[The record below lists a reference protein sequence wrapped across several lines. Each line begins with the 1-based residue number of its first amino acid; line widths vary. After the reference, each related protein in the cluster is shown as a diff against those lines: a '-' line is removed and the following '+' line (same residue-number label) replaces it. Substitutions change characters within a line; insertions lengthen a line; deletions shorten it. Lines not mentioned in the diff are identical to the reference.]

1 MTENQR
7 IANLIFGNS
16 VLPTESYEQEYTLR
30 NISDEQRVTRFAPSP
45 TGYLHFGGL
54 FTCFVNSLVAHSSN
68 GIFYLRIEDTDSKRE
83 IEGGIKYIIDG
94 LNHFGIIPDEGY
106 TSSDAVKGNYGPY
119 KQSERA
125 HIYHSFAKKLMENGY
140 AYPCFCTEDEL
151 SLVRAEQQL
160 NKEKTGY
167 YGKYA
172 KCRELSYEEIK
183 QKLDSGLP
191 YVVRLHSPGSE
202 ENKVVFDDMIKG
214 RIEMPENDEDIV
226 ILKSDGIPTYHFAHV
241 VDDHLMRTTHI
252 IRGDEWISSVPKHIQ
267 MFKLLG
273 FKVPKYAHLSPILK
287 EEDGN
292 KRKLSKRKDPEAAV
306 DYYISQGYPKE
317 SVIEYMLTIANS
329 TFEDWRKANKTEDIS
344 SFPFNLKKM
353 SVSGALF
360 DINKLNDISKN
371 VISTFSAE
379 KVYNNVL
386 EYARVYDKDL
396 FDLLSKDK
404 EFAVKIFSIDRQNAK
419 PRKDIAKW
427 HEVKDYINYFYDSN
441 FNINLPDNITK
452 ENAVNVLSAYKDVY
466 DENDDNQQWFEKIK
480 SICPQ
485 INFCPDTKTY
495 KANPELYQGSAGDA
509 STVIRCAVT
518 GRTNS
523 PTLCDIMKVLGKDEC
538 INRIDNAIKYLKEV

>member
-16 VLPTESYEQEYTLR
+16 VLPTEHYEEEYSLRDLNQE
-30 NISDEQRVTRFAPSP
+30 QKVTRFAPSP

-54 FTCFVNSLVAHSSN
+54 FTCFVNRLVADSSN
-68 GIFYLRIEDTDSKRE
+68 GVFYLRIEDTDAKRE
-83 IEGGIKYIIDG
+83 IEDGIKYIIEG
-94 LNHFGIIPDEGY
+94 LNHFGIIPDEGF
-106 TSSDAVKGNYGPY
+106 TSGDAVKGNYGPY

-125 HIYHSFAKKLMENGY
+125 HIYHSFAKKLMEEGY

-151 SLVRAEQQL
+151 SSVRAEQQL
-160 NKEKTGY
+160 NKQKTGY
-167 YGKYA
+167 YGEYA
-172 KCRELSYEEIK
+172 KCRQLDYEQVK
-183 QKLDSGLP
+183 QKLDLGLP
-191 YVVRLHSPGSE
+191 YVVRLCSPGNE
-202 ENKVVFDDMIKG
+202 QNKIVFDDMIKG
-214 RIEMPENDEDIV
+214 KIEMPENDEDIV
-226 ILKSDGIPTYHFAHV
+226 LLKSDGIPTYHFAHV
-241 VDDHLMRTTHI
+241 IDDHLMRTTHV

-287 EEDGN
+287 EENNN

-329 TFEDWRKANKTEDIS
+329 NFEDWRRANKTADINQ
-344 SFPFNLKKM
+344 FPFNLKKM

-379 KVYNNVL
+379 KVYCNVL
-386 EYARVYDKDL
+386 EYSKIYDEDL
-396 FDLLSKDK
+396 YKLLIDNK
-404 EFAVKIFSIDRQNAK
+404 EFAVNIFSIDRGNAK

-427 HEVKDYINYFYDSN
+427 NEVGEFIKYFYDNN
-441 FNINLPDNITK
+441 FNIQLPESISNQ
-452 ENAVNVLSAYKDVY
+452 NAINVLNAYKDVY

-480 SICPQ
+480 SICTQ
-485 INFCPDTKTY
+485 IGFCPDTKTY
-495 KANPELYQGSAGDA
+495 KANPELYKGSAGDA
-509 STVIRCAVT
+509 STVIRCAIT

-523 PTLCDIMKVLGKDEC
+523 PTLCDIMKVLGKTEC
-538 INRIDNAIKYLKEV
+538 LNRIQKAINYLNEV